1 MAKPFSYN
9 KQEKLKGRKL
19 ADGLFATG
27 KSFTSFPVKV
37 FYMLPTQPLDN
48 CVKAGVGASSRNFK
62 RAVDRN
68 RVKRLLREA
77 YRMEKLPL
85 YQFLGEHNLQAAI
98 FILYID
104 KVLPDF
110 KLLKEK
116 MPHIIKRLVKELHAK
131 AAKNT

>member
-1 MAKPFSYN
+1 
-9 KQEKLKGRKL
+9 
-19 ADGLFATG
+19 
-27 KSFTSFPVKV
+27 
-37 FYMLPTQPLDN
+37 MLPAQPLDN

-68 RVKRLLREA
+68 RVKRLLREV
-77 YRMEKLPL
+77 YRTEKLPL
-85 YQFLGEHNLQAAI
+85 YQFLEEHNLQAAI

-110 KLLKEK
+110 TILKEK
-116 MPHIIKRLVKELHAK
+116 MPHIIKRLIKELHAK